1 MLKFNFYAS
10 AFASSLL
17 LALLVIIAELA
28 APLKAFLASVFTH
41 HWIGKAV
48 LVVLAFIAVGFLY
61 KKESIFGITN
71 EKLAWYGTLGTLA
84 AIFLFYVIHYFVA

>member
-28 APLKAFLASVFTH
+28 APLKAFLA
-41 HWIGKAV
+41 
-48 LVVLAFIAVGFLY
+48 
-61 KKESIFGITN
+61 
-71 EKLAWYGTLGTLA
+71 
-84 AIFLFYVIHYFVA
+84 